1 MVWVHWALSELLAAA
16 ARAWEPEWTGPAT
29 TLSSGEQVHGDREPD
44 SKPGFAT
51 RLPGTGVGGGG
62 GGVAVG
68 VGVGRGVAVGVG
80 VGVRDGVAVGVG
92 VGVGVPP
99 PPSVARC
106 GCTVPE
112 NALPFDA
119 SQLMDHVIA
128 PRMLGNVPVGLK
140 LPQLVPLARQS
151 SAAFMLAGGWTPLP
165 AADED
170 AGRPRPTWS
179 ARTCWSRMHAWAVM
193 KSTLPSL

>member
-1 MVWVHWALSELLAAA
+1 MNAYVPWTQPVSVYEWLGWTAMVWVHWALSELLAAA
-16 ARAWEPEWTGPAT
+16 ASAWEPEWTGLET
-29 TLSSGEQVHGDREPD
+29 TLSSGEQVHGDSAPD
-44 SKPGFAT
+44 SKPGLAS
-51 RLPGTGVGGGG
+51 RLPGTGVRV
-62 GGVAVG
+62 GVAVG
-68 VGVGRGVAVGVG
+68 VGVPP
-80 VGVRDGVAVGVG
+80 
-92 VGVGVPP
+92 PP

-106 GCTVPE
+106 GPTVPE
-112 NALPFDA
+112 NAFPLDA

-140 LPQLVPLARQS
+140 LPQLVPFARQS

-179 ARTCWSRMHAWAVM
+179 ARTCWSRMHARAVM
-193 KSTLPSL
+193 KSTLPSK